1 MVGGRGRDVETAPQC
16 PDLGKTGQQPPGD
29 ARIRSRACGVFPE
42 NRQEDGRECDIL
54 ICTMKRIILLVVT
67 NIAVMLVM
75 MVAFHV
81 VCAFL
86 GVDPVAAFGGTGLDM
101 TSLAVFSLIFG
112 MGGAVISLLL
122 SKTIAKLSVGARVV
136 NGTEGEAERWLV
148 ETVRSLAER
157 ANVQMPEVAIYE
169 GEANAFATGAFR
181 NHALV
186 AVSTKIMEQMTREEL
201 RAVLG
206 HEMSHVANGDMVTTT
221 LVQGVL
227 NAFVIFLSR
236 FVAAVAAGALAKDRN
251 SRRGASRGIYYLVYY
266 VLQMVL
272 GIAASLIVCWHSRRR
287 EYAADAG
294 SANLLGSPSPM
305 IAALRR
311 LDNLRPGILP
321 DSLRA
326 MGINGRKAS
335 LFATHPSIDDRVA
348 ALERIMRGI

>member
-1 MVGGRGRDVETAPQC
+1 MAELWYTN
-16 PDLGKTGQQPPGD
+16 
-29 ARIRSRACGVFPE
+29 RA
-42 NRQEDGRECDIL
+42 
-54 ICTMKRIILLVVT
+54 MKRIFLLVVT
-67 NIAVMLVM
+67 NFAVMLVM

-81 VCAFL
+81 LCAFL
-86 GVDPVAAFGGTGLDM
+86 GVDPNAAFSGTGLDLV
-101 TSLAVFSLIFG
+101 SLAVFSLVFG

-122 SKTIAKLSVGARVV
+122 SKTIAKMSVGAQVID
-136 NGTEGEAERWLV
+136 GTEGEAERWLV

-157 ANVQMPEVAIYE
+157 ANVQMPEVAIYK

-227 NAFVIFLSR
+227 NAFVLFLSR
-236 FVAAVAAGALAKDRN
+236 LVAILAANATSRDRN
-251 SRRGASRGIYYLVYY
+251 RRGSSRGVYYLVYY
-266 VLQMVL
+266 VMQITL
-272 GIAASLIVCWHSRRR
+272 GIAASLVVCWHSRRR

-294 SANLLGSPSPM
+294 SAYLLGSPGAM

-321 DSLRA
+321 DSLKA
-326 MGINGRKAS
+326 MGISGKHAS
-335 LFATHPSIDDRVA
+335 LFATHPSIEDRVA
-348 ALERIMRGI
+348 ALERLQQGI